1 MNETAFKVLEQEVIN
16 QQLENE
22 ELRAERDELARNL
35 QLARAQIAAMKA
47 DRAYPDLRVVG

>member
-16 QQLENE
+16 QQIENE
-22 ELRAERDELARNL
+22 ELRQERDELARNL

-47 DRAYPDLRVVG
+47 DRNYPDLRVVG